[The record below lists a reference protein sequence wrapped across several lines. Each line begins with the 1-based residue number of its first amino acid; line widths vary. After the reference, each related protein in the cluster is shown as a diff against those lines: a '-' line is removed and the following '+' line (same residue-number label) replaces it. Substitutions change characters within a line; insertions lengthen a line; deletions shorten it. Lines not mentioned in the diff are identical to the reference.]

1 MIVDKELCY
10 VMIKP
15 GFVNKEIIN
24 NTKKALENKGMR
36 VINESRIKYDEECAR
51 LHYIEKQI
59 KPYFKELVD
68 YLVSDYAYGMILEGR
83 DAVTVC
89 RNTVEELRTTLK
101 EKYNLNT
108 DVMRNILHCSSRTKV
123 GNQMLELDTQRELA
137 LFCYLEDKKSC

>member
-1 MIVDKELCY
+1 
-10 VMIKP
+10 
-15 GFVNKEIIN
+15 
-24 NTKKALENKGMR
+24 
-36 VINESRIKYDEECAR
+36 
-51 LHYIEKQI
+51 
-59 KPYFKELVD
+59 
-68 YLVSDYAYGMILEGR
+68 MILEGR

-137 LFCYLEDKKSC
+137 LFLLFRRQKKLLKQLFLCYKNYFYLHY